1 MDNLLVEWASDF
13 WQHKWEKLFFQQLL
27 KHSVANP
34 YQMMALHE
42 QNISPST
49 PDQCAAFQM
58 FHWSLQHWMTIKLKI
73 ARFLFQLQHRVAN
86 DITFCHKSLASS
98 KYFWPTHSG
107 GGRPDKVH
115 NNVVRPLSRIL
126 FLTTSHFYN
135 LCHKVYHAEPCHCQ
149 PGLLKYSIFEYCKSP
164 SSDLIVFNNKIN
176 THPL

>member
-1 MDNLLVEWASDF
+1 MSGLQISDNTSEKSRFSNNCWNILG
-13 WQHKWEKLFFQQLL
+13 QIRIKWWLCMNKIQVPQLL
-27 KHSVANP
+27 ISVLLSKCFIDPYNIEWHSNWKLQDFYFKTQHWIAKYITLVIKP
-34 YQMMALHE
+34 WLL
-42 QNISPST
+42 QNIFDLHIVVS
-49 PDQCAAFQM
+49 
-58 FHWSLQHWMTIKLKI
+58 
-73 ARFLFQLQHRVAN
+73 V
-86 DITFCHKSLASS
+86 
-98 KYFWPTHSG
+98 

-164 SSDLIVFNNKIN
+164 RSNLIVFNNKIN